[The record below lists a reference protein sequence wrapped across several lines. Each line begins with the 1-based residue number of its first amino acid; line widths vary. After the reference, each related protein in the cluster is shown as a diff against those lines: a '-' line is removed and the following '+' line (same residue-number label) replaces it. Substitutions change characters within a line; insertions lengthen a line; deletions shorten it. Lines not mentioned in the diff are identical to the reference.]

1 MKNCISC
8 SQSINDEAVFCPLC
22 GTPQQPEAVQKAG
35 NPITAG
41 AFLRIFRPSFFGS
54 FEKMKVK
61 ADTRDK
67 LIVNFLCLS
76 HDITDDEI
84 TELNTAF
91 DIMLNQP
98 QAEYSLSNES
108 KATYTL
114 TNKVKIVIEN
124 EKFRYSFTSDFL
136 LDLIKKWVNYESYDS
151 METFFGVIWLLAL
164 LSVLDGQYSE
174 EKALLFSRIKN
185 LFPVSRKLFLMHI
198 KNIAVSHTGASAY
211 GNISGSTG
219 IFLNALLA
227 YLSDTMQK
235 TYAADTPVD
244 TMLADIP
251 EDFDFYACVEDT
263 IQKLCVLETN
273 IQQLEQS
280 EGKYADIKAQIEQL
294 AAEERKLTDLLPG
307 FTYQK
312 F

>member
-8 SQSINDEAVFCPLC
+8 SQAINDESVFCPLC

-35 NPITAG
+35 NPITAR

-54 FEKMKVK
+54 FERMKVK
-61 ADTRDK
+61 AETRDK
-67 LIVNFLCLS
+67 LIINFLCLS

-91 DIMLNQP
+91 DMLLNHP
-98 QAEYSLSNES
+98 QAEYSLSSES
-108 KATYTL
+108 KSNYTL
-114 TNKVKIVIEN
+114 TNKAKIIIEN

-136 LDLIKKWVNYESYDS
+136 LDIIKNWFNYESYDS

-174 EKALLFSRIKN
+174 EKALLFSRMKN
-185 LFPVSRKLFLMHI
+185 LFPISRKNFLTYF
-198 KNIAVSHTGASAY
+198 KNSKMYRSSVID
-211 GNISGSTG
+211 
-219 IFLNALLA
+219 L
-227 YLSDTMQK
+227 
-235 TYAADTPVD
+235 YAAFFGISLENNNDPNTLVNN
-244 TMLADIP
+244 IP

>member
-8 SQSINDEAVFCPLC
+8 SQAINDESVFCPLC

-54 FEKMKVK
+54 FERMKVK
-61 ADTRDK
+61 ADVRDK

-84 TELNTAF
+84 TELNMAF
-91 DIMLNQP
+91 DILLNQP
-98 QAEYSLSNES
+98 QAEYSLSRES
-108 KATYTL
+108 KANYTL
-114 TNKVKIVIEN
+114 TTESKIIIEN
-124 EKFRYSFTSDFL
+124 EKFRYNFVSDFL
-136 LDLIKKWVNYESYDS
+136 LDIIKKWANYESYDS

-164 LSVLDGQYSE
+164 LSVLDEQYSE
-174 EKALLFSRIKN
+174 EKALLFSRMKN
-185 LFPVSRKLFLMHI
+185 LFPISRKNFLTYF
-198 KNIAVSHTGASAY
+198 KNPRMYLDSV
-211 GNISGSTG
+211 IS
-219 IFLNALLA
+219 L
-227 YLSDTMQK
+227 
-235 TYAADTPVD
+235 YAALFGISLESNNDPNTLVNN
-244 TMLADIP
+244 IP

-280 EGKYADIKAQIEQL
+280 EGRYADIKAEIEQL
-294 AAEERKLTDLLPG
+294 AAEERKLTELLPG

>member
-41 AFLRIFRPSFFGS
+41 AFLRIFKPSFFGS
-54 FEKMKVK
+54 FERMKVK
-61 ADTRDK
+61 ADVRDK

-84 TELNTAF
+84 TELNMAF
-91 DIMLNQP
+91 DILLNQP
-98 QAEYSLSNES
+98 QAEYSLSRES
-108 KATYTL
+108 KANYTL
-114 TNKVKIVIEN
+114 TTESKIIIEN
-124 EKFRYSFTSDFL
+124 EKFRYNFVSDFL
-136 LDLIKKWVNYESYDS
+136 LDIIKKWANYESYDS

-174 EKALLFSRIKN
+174 EKALLFSRMKN
-185 LFPVSRKLFLMHI
+185 LFPISRKNFLTYF
-198 KNIAVSHTGASAY
+198 KNPRMYLDSV
-211 GNISGSTG
+211 IS
-219 IFLNALLA
+219 L
-227 YLSDTMQK
+227 
-235 TYAADTPVD
+235 YAALFGISLESNNDPNTLVNN
-244 TMLADIP
+244 IP

-294 AAEERKLTDLLPG
+294 AAEERKLTELLPG

>member
-8 SQSINDEAVFCPLC
+8 SQAINDESVFCPLC
-22 GTPQQPEAVQKAG
+22 CTPQQPEAVKKVAV
-35 NPITAG
+35 PITAR
-41 AFLRIFRPSFFGS
+41 AFLRIFRPSFFGG
-54 FEKMKVK
+54 FERMNIKE
-61 ADTRDK
+61 TSRDK

-76 HDITDDEI
+76 RDITDDEI

-98 QAEYSLSNES
+98 QVEYSLSRKS
-108 KATYTL
+108 KANYTL
-114 TNKVKIVIEN
+114 TNKAKIPIEN
-124 EKFRYSFTSDFL
+124 EKFRYNFVSDFL
-136 LDLIKKWVNYESYDS
+136 LDIIKKWANYESYDS

-174 EKALLFSRIKN
+174 EKALLFSRMKN
-185 LFPVSRKLFLMHI
+185 LFPISRKNFLTYF
-198 KNIAVSHTGASAY
+198 KNPRMYLDSV
-211 GNISGSTG
+211 IS
-219 IFLNALLA
+219 L
-227 YLSDTMQK
+227 
-235 TYAADTPVD
+235 YAALFGISLESNNDPNT
-244 TMLADIP
+244 LLKNIP
-251 EDFDFYACVEDT
+251 EDFDFYTCVET
-263 IQKLCVLETN
+263 IIQKLCVLETN

-294 AAEERKLTDLLPG
+294 AAEERDMTNLLPG

>member
-8 SQSINDEAVFCPLC
+8 SQAINDESVFCPLC

-54 FEKMKVK
+54 FERMKVK
-61 ADTRDK
+61 ADVRDK

-84 TELNTAF
+84 TELNMAF
-91 DIMLNQP
+91 DILLNQP
-98 QAEYSLSNES
+98 QAEYSLSRES
-108 KATYTL
+108 KANYTL
-114 TNKVKIVIEN
+114 TTESKIIIEN
-124 EKFRYSFTSDFL
+124 EKFRYNFVSDFL
-136 LDLIKKWVNYESYDS
+136 LDIIKKWANYESYDS

-174 EKALLFSRIKN
+174 EKALLFSRMKN
-185 LFPVSRKLFLMHI
+185 LFPISRKNFLTYF
-198 KNIAVSHTGASAY
+198 KNPRMYLDSV
-211 GNISGSTG
+211 IS
-219 IFLNALLA
+219 L
-227 YLSDTMQK
+227 
-235 TYAADTPVD
+235 YAALFGISLESNNDPNTLVNN
-244 TMLADIP
+244 IP

-280 EGKYADIKAQIEQL
+280 EGRYADIKAEIEQL
-294 AAEERKLTDLLPG
+294 AAEERKLTELLPG

>member
-35 NPITAG
+35 NPITAR

-54 FEKMKVK
+54 FERMKVK
-61 ADTRDK
+61 ADVRDK

-76 HDITDDEI
+76 RDITDDEI
-84 TELNTAF
+84 NELNMAF
-91 DIMLNQP
+91 DILLNQP
-98 QAEYSLSNES
+98 QAEYSLSSES
-108 KATYTL
+108 KSNYTL
-114 TNKVKIVIEN
+114 TNKTKITIEN

-136 LDLIKKWVNYESYDS
+136 LDIIKKWVNYEAYDS

-174 EKALLFSRIKN
+174 EKALLFSRMKN
-185 LFPVSRKLFLMHI
+185 LFPISRKNFLTYFKNPRMYLGSVISLYAELF
-198 KNIAVSHTGASAY
+198 G
-211 GNISGSTG
+211 ISLENNNDPNT
-219 IFLNALLA
+219 LVNN
-227 YLSDTMQK
+227 
-235 TYAADTPVD
+235 
-244 TMLADIP
+244 IP

>member
-8 SQSINDEAVFCPLC
+8 SQAINDEAVFCPLC

-35 NPITAG
+35 APITAH

-54 FEKMKVK
+54 FERMKVK
-61 ADTRDK
+61 ADVRDK

-84 TELNTAF
+84 TELNMAF
-91 DIMLNQP
+91 DILLNQP
-98 QAEYSLSNES
+98 QAEYSLSRES
-108 KATYTL
+108 KANYTL
-114 TNKVKIVIEN
+114 TTESKIIIEN
-124 EKFRYSFTSDFL
+124 EKFRYNFVSDFL
-136 LDLIKKWVNYESYDS
+136 LDIIKKWANYESYDS

-174 EKALLFSRIKN
+174 EKALLFSRMKN
-185 LFPVSRKLFLMHI
+185 LFPISRKNFLTYF
-198 KNIAVSHTGASAY
+198 KNPRMYLDSV
-211 GNISGSTG
+211 IS
-219 IFLNALLA
+219 L
-227 YLSDTMQK
+227 
-235 TYAADTPVD
+235 YAALFGISLESNNDPNTLVNN
-244 TMLADIP
+244 IP

-280 EGKYADIKAQIEQL
+280 EGRYADIKAEIEQL
-294 AAEERKLTDLLPG
+294 AAEERKLTELLPG

>member
-35 NPITAG
+35 NPITAR

-54 FEKMKVK
+54 FERMKVK

-67 LIVNFLCLS
+67 LIINFLCLS
-76 HDITDDEI
+76 RDITDDEI
-84 TELNTAF
+84 TELNMAF
-91 DIMLNQP
+91 DILLNHP

-164 LSVLDGQYSE
+164 LSVLDGHYSE
-174 EKALLFSRIKN
+174 EKALLFSRMKN
-185 LFPVSRKLFLMHI
+185 LFPISRKNFLTYFKNPRMYLGSVISLYAELF
-198 KNIAVSHTGASAY
+198 G
-211 GNISGSTG
+211 ISLESNNDPNT
-219 IFLNALLA
+219 LVNN
-227 YLSDTMQK
+227 
-235 TYAADTPVD
+235 
-244 TMLADIP
+244 IP
-251 EDFDFYACVEDT
+251 EDFDFYAYVEDT

>member
-54 FEKMKVK
+54 FERMKVK
-61 ADTRDK
+61 ADVRDK

-76 HDITDDEI
+76 RDITDDEI
-84 TELNTAF
+84 NELNMAF
-91 DIMLNQP
+91 DILLNQP
-98 QAEYSLSNES
+98 QAEYSLSRES
-108 KATYTL
+108 KANYTL
-114 TNKVKIVIEN
+114 TTESKIIIEN
-124 EKFRYSFTSDFL
+124 EKFRYNFVSDFL
-136 LDLIKKWVNYESYDS
+136 LDIIKKWANYESYDS

-174 EKALLFSRIKN
+174 EKALLFSRMKN
-185 LFPVSRKLFLMHI
+185 LFPISRKNFLTYF
-198 KNIAVSHTGASAY
+198 KNPRMYLDSV
-211 GNISGSTG
+211 IS
-219 IFLNALLA
+219 L
-227 YLSDTMQK
+227 
-235 TYAADTPVD
+235 YAALFGISLESNNDPNTLVNN
-244 TMLADIP
+244 IP

-294 AAEERKLTDLLPG
+294 AAEERKLTELLPG

>member
-35 NPITAG
+35 APITAR

-54 FEKMKVK
+54 FERMKVK

-67 LIVNFLCLS
+67 LIINFLCLS

-84 TELNTAF
+84 TELNMAF
-91 DIMLNQP
+91 DILLNHP

-164 LSVLDGQYSE
+164 LSVLDGHYSE
-174 EKALLFSRIKN
+174 EKALLFSRMKN
-185 LFPVSRKLFLMHI
+185 LFPISRKNFLTYFKNPRMYLGSVISLYAELF
-198 KNIAVSHTGASAY
+198 G
-211 GNISGSTG
+211 ISLESNNDPNT
-219 IFLNALLA
+219 LVNN
-227 YLSDTMQK
+227 
-235 TYAADTPVD
+235 
-244 TMLADIP
+244 IP